1 MSIIDTLV
9 SEARAVRENNIRQ
22 LPSIAARRC
31 DAFVPDGAALRA
43 CAASI
48 AVEPDLNG
56 CDDGPIGTV
65 TYTIAHGVSIV
76 VRIDGQT
83 DAGTDVRIK
92 IQRKGCADEYILD
105 GGITRENI
113 ARALYRGS
121 LAE

>member
-22 LPSIAARRC
+22 LPSIAARRV

-43 CAASI
+43 CATA
-48 AVEPDLNG
+48 
-56 CDDGPIGTV
+56 
-65 TYTIAHGVSIV
+65 
-76 VRIDGQT
+76 
-83 DAGTDVRIK
+83 
-92 IQRKGCADEYILD
+92 
-105 GGITRENI
+105 ITRENI